1 MCPFAGYLG
10 DSGKTMGWDL
20 IGYLLPLLIFLS
32 DLQAEVTNGP
42 CGHAKCWKGSC
53 ECSLPQVLRVCVCV
67 PVRLYARLEQSGGIW
82 S

>member
-10 DSGKTMGWDL
+10 DSGKTVGWDL

-42 CGHAKCWKGSC
+42 CGHAKCWKESC
-53 ECSLPQVLRVCVCV
+53 PKSCVCVCV
-67 PVRLYARLEQSGGIW
+67 CACACVCLCVSASA
-82 S
+82 SVCTS